1 MLGLALTAVLAAG
14 IPRLELRTGG
24 DALRPDGDPLVV
36 QTERDRIRFLDPRQ
50 AIVLLSS
57 RDGGPAVASP
67 AGLRFLARVDADLRQ
82 LPSVR
87 GSGVLSLAGL
97 VRPVREDGVFTVRA
111 RLDEIPDDPERF
123 AALLAELRRLRLTNG
138 LLLGANGRLAALYA
152 PVAEDRG
159 VAEAVGDLEAWA
171 ERYTDAPFAVELT
184 GPEKAEATLGTMVLR
199 DLVVLVP
206 VMLIVIAVVLFAIF
220 RNLGGVIV
228 PLVESLVVL
237 LWTFG
242 AMGWLGIP
250 VTLVT
255 TILPV
260 VLMAMVITD
269 EIHLMERAQAYRAG
283 GECRSHREAMERAFD
298 EVASPIVVT
307 SLTTALGFTAFLSAG
322 MTPVQQFGALSAAGI
337 LIAMVLT
344 FGWLPPLI
352 LLLPEAWFRERSGGR
367 RWRAGLGLG
376 RWAAC
381 RRSWRSV
388 SACSS
393 SWRRRRDCPSF
404 ASRTRGSATS
414 RAPTRSCSPSDASTR
429 RFGDPPASTSR
440 WSNRESSS
448 TRREQRTW
456 P

>member
-1 MLGLALTAVLAAG
+1 M
-14 IPRLELRTGG
+14 
-24 DALRPDGDPLVV
+24 
-36 QTERDRIRFLDPRQ
+36 
-50 AIVLLSS
+50 
-57 RDGGPAVASP
+57 
-67 AGLRFLARVDADLRQ
+67 
-82 LPSVR
+82 
-87 GSGVLSLAGL
+87 
-97 VRPVREDGVFTVRA
+97 REDGVFTVRA
-111 RLDEIPDDPERF
+111 RLDEIPDDPDRF
-123 AALLAELRRLRLTNG
+123 AALLAELRRLRLTDG
-138 LLLGANGRLAALYA
+138 LLLAADGRLAALYA
-152 PVAEDRG
+152 PVAEDRS
-159 VAEAVGDLEAWA
+159 VAEAVGDLDAWA
-171 ERYTDAPFAVELT
+171 ERYTNAPFAVEIT

-228 PLVESLVVL
+228 PMVESLVVL

-269 EIHLMERAQAYRAG
+269 EIHLMERAQAYRAS
-283 GECRSHREAMERAFD
+283 GECRSHREAMERALD

-352 LLLPEAWFRERSGGR
+352 ILLPEAWFHERSGGR

-376 RWAAC
+376 RWAA
-381 RRSWRSV
+381 RRPALGVRSRRADRRGGGDGTAQASRPGLV
-388 SACSS
+388 GRQLLEHRPARPRRAALQRVVLGILSLRRHARGIARALLHAE
-393 SWRRRRDCPSF
+393 RRR
-404 ASRTRGSATS
+404 A
-414 RAPTRSCSPSDASTR
+414 
-429 RFGDPPASTSR
+429 
-440 WSNRESSS
+440 
-448 TRREQRTW
+448 
-456 P
+456 